1 MSKSSNTIAFKIS
14 ALISYGLAIG
24 CGSFLMFC
32 VEPFVAQLLLPALG
46 GGPNVWTSCML
57 FFQAILLAGYIYAH
71 LITRLSVRTQVVAQL
86 LIVWLP
92 VGCLPVQRPL
102 PPPAETHPYLWAFF
116 SLATIIGALFF
127 SISTT
132 APLLQKWY
140 SKIDA
145 AGSADPYFLYAM
157 SNLGGILGL
166 VLYSL
171 VVSPNLGLI
180 DQSKSLSILYMSF
193 AALITICSAFFGFG
207 LKRTKLGLEGGLSG
221 EADVMPTTE
230 SSSASP
236 TPSQTSSTSSSL
248 SSSPTPSSPTTI
260 PTRQIL
266 YWLLMSM
273 IPSSLVL
280 GLTSYVTS
288 EISSIPLFWTVPL
301 FLYLLS
307 FIIAFGRCPVSILKA
322 FKLLAPLVV
331 AFVVVLLTSPTL
343 STAVY
348 GVSGTVTV
356 GLSVNLLALFLVC
369 TAFHGCIAM
378 DRPSSNHL
386 TAYYLTISIG
396 GLLGSSFNTFL
407 APLWFKGA
415 EEYPL
420 VLLLSAI
427 VLSEL
432 PRIGIPVLARLRD
445 KLFLHSSLQ
454 NSGVANFLIPA
465 LVFSV
470 SGVLWLWNGT
480 GSESRI
486 MQSIYAGGH
495 SLTAETIVEFCC
507 RLLVPFIVCLC
518 LSNNL
523 TQYRLGL
530 AVICGFFFYSY
541 ALADP
546 LIVFRDRNFF
556 GFVSVRINKT
566 YNCCEIWNGLSLHG
580 MESLDPA
587 KRGQPFLYL
596 SPDGPVGQ
604 VVKTLFPESSTVK
617 SADAVLDTHR
627 RVKSKQEDSGP
638 GPIGIIGIGCGT
650 AAYLAKPHQTI
661 IFYEINPQVIQ
672 IADNPFYF
680 SYFYLARKRNVDLKL
695 VSGDGR
701 LEIQKAP
708 YNYFKLIISDAYS
721 GSAIPTHLITL
732 EAIKTYLEK
741 LTPDGVIAF
750 NINNE
755 YYKLWPVF
763 ASVAPKL
770 NAHALLVREYYGA
783 DGNDETYTEWVF
795 ITRNEK
801 IIEQLKKNVE
811 KQPAPDSNFRIW
823 TDDFSNPLSLF
834 CPNIFS

>member
-1 MSKSSNTIAFKIS
+1 MSKSSNTIAFKIT

-71 LITRLSVRTQVVAQL
+71 LITRLSVRTQVIAQL

-116 SLATIIGALFF
+116 SLATIIGAMFF

-140 SKIDA
+140 SKIEA

-180 DQSKSLSILYMSF
+180 DQSKSLSILYVSF
-193 AALITICSAFFGFG
+193 AALITICGLFFGFG
-207 LKRTKLGLEGGLSG
+207 LKRNKLESELKSSE
-221 EADVMPTTE
+221 EPDATPATE
-230 SSSASP
+230 SSSANSIP
-236 TPSQTSSTSSSL
+236 
-248 SSSPTPSSPTTI
+248 I

-356 GLSVNLLALFLVC
+356 GLTVNLLALFLVC
-369 TAFHGCIAM
+369 TAFHGRIAM

-445 KLFLHSSLQ
+445 RLALQHS
-454 NSGVANFLIPA
+454 GMANFLIPA
-465 LVFSV
+465 IVFTV
-470 SGVLWLWNGT
+470 SGVLWIWNGT

-486 MQSIYAGGH
+486 MQSIYSGGH
-495 SLTAETIVEFCC
+495 ALTAETVVEFCC
-507 RLLVPFIVCLC
+507 HLLVPFIICVC

-523 TQYRLGL
+523 LQYRLGL
-530 AVICGFFFYSY
+530 AVICGYFFYSY

-556 GFVSVRINKT
+556 GFVSVRINKV

-596 SPDGPVGQ
+596 SPDGPVGE
-604 VVKTLFPESSTVK
+604 VVKTLFPETTAK
-617 SADAVLDTHR
+617 PADVVSETHR
-627 RVKSKQEDSGP
+627 RLKSKTEENGP

-695 VSGDGR
+695 VGGDGR

-801 IIEQLKKNVE
+801 IIEQLKNKVE
-811 KQPAPDSNFRIW
+811 KQPAPSSDFRIW